1 MACTAAVK
9 SVVFAWPNFA
19 QATID
24 SIESNGCNT
33 ALRHEM
39 TVTAEPTGP
48 MQLIIAQTFI
58 LFTGQLGFQ
67 YSRIIL
73 QDLHMFL
80 ANGSVRSAAMPVRLP
95 NQ

>member
-19 QATID
+19 QAITE
-24 SIESNGCNT
+24 SIESNDCNK

-39 TVTAEPTGP
+39 TAEPTGP
-48 MQLIIAQTFI
+48 MQLIIVQTLV
-58 LFTGQLGFQ
+58 LFNGQLGFQ

-80 ANGSVRSAAMPVRLP
+80 ANGSARSAAMPVRLP
-95 NQ
+95 NR